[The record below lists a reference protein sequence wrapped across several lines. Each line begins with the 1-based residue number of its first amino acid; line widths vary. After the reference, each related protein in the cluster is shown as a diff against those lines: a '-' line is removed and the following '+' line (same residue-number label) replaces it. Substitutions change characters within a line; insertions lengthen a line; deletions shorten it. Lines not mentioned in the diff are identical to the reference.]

1 MGLGTGL
8 STSRPYLCGH
18 VFCTP
23 CVRKWAWRSN
33 TCPLC
38 RAERSV
44 SRLRRR
50 GCCVLNVYL
59 NVSALLFLLH
69 VFVMLSGR
77 AVQITYDPDSR
88 FENITLECSSW
99 KLCLESHM
107 SFLFYGN
114 KK

>member
-1 MGLGTGL
+1 
-8 STSRPYLCGH
+8 
-18 VFCTP
+18 
-23 CVRKWAWRSN
+23 
-33 TCPLC
+33 
-38 RAERSV
+38 
-44 SRLRRR
+44 
-50 GCCVLNVYL
+50 VLNVYL